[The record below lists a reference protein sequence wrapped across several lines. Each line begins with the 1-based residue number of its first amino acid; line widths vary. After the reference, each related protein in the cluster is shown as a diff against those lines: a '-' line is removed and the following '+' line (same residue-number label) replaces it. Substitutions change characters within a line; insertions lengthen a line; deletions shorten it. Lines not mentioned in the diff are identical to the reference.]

1 MMRIM
6 RLGAVFAL
14 CPSMAPALVAQTTR
28 EVRLTV
34 DADDEQYRFEPATVR
49 GRAGDILVFTVVNG
63 GPHSVVFEAGGLTT
77 QARDALNTAMGRRSA
92 DLSSPLLKDGEQY
105 RFTVP
110 PLPKGSYPFF
120 CLPHRAYDMRGEL
133 RIE

>member
-1 MMRIM
+1 M
-6 RLGAVFAL
+6 RLGGTIAL
-14 CPSMAPALVAQTTR
+14 CASLAPALMAQTTR

-34 DADDEQYRFEPATVR
+34 DVDDEQYRFEPATVKA
-49 GRAGDILVFTVVNG
+49 RAGDVLVFIVVNG
-63 GPHSVVFEAGGLTT
+63 GPHNVVFEPGGLSI

-92 DLSSPLLKDGEQY
+92 DLSSPLLRDGEQY